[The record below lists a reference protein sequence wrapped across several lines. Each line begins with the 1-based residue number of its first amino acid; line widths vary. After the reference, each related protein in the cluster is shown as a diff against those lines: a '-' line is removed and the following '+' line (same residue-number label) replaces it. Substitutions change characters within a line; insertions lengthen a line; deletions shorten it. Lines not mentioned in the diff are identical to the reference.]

1 MFSTRIYLC
10 NLCGIVGVVRL
21 ADDTRAVKMGQ
32 ILTGCLEKLE
42 YRGYD
47 SVGIAVI
54 SNRELVVR
62 KGKGKIAEVAPV
74 KGFALVDGPVGI
86 GHTRWATHGV
96 PNDTNAHPH
105 TDCTGTIAVIHNGI
119 ITNFSELKHELKAE
133 GHAFKS
139 DTDTE
144 VFSHLFES
152 SLEKF
157 PDPFVAFRESVRRI
171 RGSYS
176 IVALTISDPER
187 IFFARK
193 NTPLVLGFSET
204 MLFVASDIPA
214 FLDYT
219 RRVGVV
225 FDGEIGYISSA
236 NKAVLQSTADGGEID
251 AHGRSKVIFWNAE
264 QAKKGGYPHYM
275 IKEIHEQPA
284 ALADTISQ
292 ALVDV
297 SLEKAAEILAS
308 SRNVYFVGAGTAYHA
323 ALAGR
328 DALLTYAERSSN
340 CVVSSEYQLFSRSS
354 DKRDVAIIISQSG
367 ETIDSLMALRAF
379 KDRGVRTIALS
390 NILESAIPR
399 ESDIAVYTRAGPEI
413 GVAATKTFLTQVAVL
428 QIVAEK
434 VGVITGRVDVNE
446 NLAFRRSLESLPRLV
461 EENIS
466 VSEFR
471 ARELAR
477 VLATKQSIYY
487 LSRGMGVPLAK
498 EGALKIKEVAYIHA
512 EAYEAGESKHGPIA
526 LVSNGFPVLFVFSD
540 ESAFHEL
547 ESNLMEMKSRGA
559 YTIGLVDGKHPVDGL
574 DYSISLESQ
583 KPELNTIAFAPAL
596 QFLAYFTA
604 LQRRLDPDKPRNL
617 AKTVTV
623 E

>member
-1 MFSTRIYLC
+1 M
-10 NLCGIVGVVRL
+10 VRL
-21 ADDTRAVKMGQ
+21 PSDTRTIKMGQ
-32 ILTGCLEKLE
+32 ILTSCLEKLE

-62 KGKGKIAEVAPV
+62 KGKGKIAEVAP
-74 KGFALVDGPVGI
+74 KSGFAFVDGPVGI
-86 GHTRWATHGV
+86 GHTRWATHGI

-105 TDCTGTIAVIHNGI
+105 TDCSGTIAVIHNGI
-119 ITNFSELKHELKAE
+119 ITNFAELKRELIAE
-133 GHAFKS
+133 GHTFRS

-152 SLEKF
+152 SLERSTE
-157 PDPFVAFRESVRRI
+157 PFAAFRESVRRI
-171 RGSYS
+171 KGSYS
-176 IVALTISDPER
+176 LVALTISDPQR

-193 NTPLVLGFSET
+193 NTPLVLGFSDT

-219 RRVGVV
+219 RRVCVV
-225 FDGEIGYISSA
+225 LDGEIGYISTA
-236 NKAVLQSTADGGEID
+236 NKAVLQNSMDGDEID
-251 AHGRSKVIFWNAE
+251 AYGRSKVILWNAE
-264 QAKKGGYPHYM
+264 QAQKGGYPHYM

-292 ALVDV
+292 ALVDE
-297 SLEKAAEILAS
+297 SLERAAKMLAS
-308 SRNVYFVGAGTAYHA
+308 SRNVYLVGAGTAYHA

-328 DALLTYAERSSN
+328 DGLLTYADRPSI
-340 CVVSSEYQLFSRSS
+340 CVVSSEYQLFSKSS
-354 DKRDVAIIISQSG
+354 DERDVAIVISQSG

-379 KDRGVRTIALS
+379 KERGTRTVALS

-399 ESDIAVYTRAGPEI
+399 ESDIAIYTRAGPEI
-413 GVAATKTFLTQVAVL
+413 GVAATKTFLTQVAALQVL
-428 QIVAEK
+428 AER
-434 VGVITGRVDVNE
+434 VGVLTGKVKPDE
-446 NLAFRRSLESLPRLV
+446 NQAFRTSLEFLPKVV

-477 VLATKQSIYY
+477 VLAAKQSIYY
-487 LSRGMGVPLAK
+487 LSRGMGVPLAR

-526 LVSNGFPVLFVFSD
+526 LVSNGFPVVFVFSD

-559 YTIGLVDGKHPVDGL
+559 YTIGLVDKKRVVEGL

-583 KPELNTIAFAPAL
+583 GRELNTIAFAPAL